1 MNDYQKE
8 LILIVDDIPN
18 NLKVLFDI
26 LNNSGFKVSIAKSGE
41 SALQKAQETLPNLI
55 LLDVMMPGIDG
66 FETCRRL
73 KNNPKTKDIPVIF
86 MTALSETVE
95 KVKGLHLGAVDY
107 ITKPI
112 EHEEVL
118 ARINV
123 HLELRRMQLKL
134 VQEEKM
140 SSLGQ
145 LVAGIAHE
153 INNPVSFISG
163 NLIYAQKYI
172 ENFLKLLQLYE
183 KYTPDTIQEVQE
195 FSKFIELDFI
205 KEDLPK
211 LLSSMIVGSKRIQ
224 EIVRSLRIFSR
235 LDEAEIKEVDLHTG
249 IDSTLMILHSRL
261 RATQERPAIEVIKEY
276 GEIIPIECYA
286 GQMNQVFMNLLS
298 NAIDAIDE
306 KINNVQ
312 LPKIKKTGLDKL
324 TYLPTQFPTPNSILP
339 KSEIEFTPQI
349 KIRTELIKDQK
360 IILIQISDNGVGMPR
375 EVQQRIFEQFFT
387 TKDVGKGTGLGLAIA
402 HQIIIEKH
410 RGTLEVKSVSGHGSQ
425 FIITIPICRIED

>member
-1 MNDYQKE
+1 MNNSQKE

-172 ENFLKLLQLYE
+172 DNLLKLLQLYE
-183 KYTPDTIQEVQE
+183 NYTPDTIQEIQE
-195 FSKFIELDFI
+195 FSKFIELDFLQ
-205 KEDLPK
+205 EDLPK
-211 LLSSMIVGSKRIQ
+211 LLSSMMVGSNRIQ
-224 EIVRSLRIFSR
+224 EIVLSLRIFSR
-235 LDEAEIKEVDLHTG
+235 LDEAEIKEVDLHIG

-261 RATQERPAIEVIKEY
+261 RATQKRPTMEVIKEY

-312 LPKIKKTGLDKL
+312 LPKTEKAEVDKL
-324 TYLPTQFPTPNSILP
+324 TSLPTQFLTPNSILA

-349 KIRTELIKDQK
+349 KIRTELTKDQK
-360 IILIQISDNGVGMPR
+360 FILIQISDNGIGMSR

-402 HQIIIEKH
+402 YQIIVEKH
-410 RGTLEVKSVSGHGSQ
+410 RGTLEVESVSGHGSQ
-425 FIITIPICRIED
+425 FTISIPICRIED

>member
-1 MNDYQKE
+1 MINYQKD

-26 LNNSGFKVSIAKSGE
+26 LNNSGFKVSIAKNGE
-41 SALQKAQETLPNLI
+41 SALEKAQETLPNLI

-66 FETCRRL
+66 FETCHRL
-73 KNNPKTKDIPVIF
+73 KNNQKTKDIPVIF
-86 MTALSETVE
+86 MTAISETVE

-112 EHEEVL
+112 EYEEVL

-153 INNPVSFISG
+153 INNPVNFIYG
-163 NLIYAQKYI
+163 NLIHAQNYI
-172 ENFLKLLQLYE
+172 ENLLQLLKLYE
-183 KYTPDTIQEVQE
+183 VNTLDTSQTIQD
-195 FSKFIELDFI
+195 FSKLIELDYL

-211 LLSSMIVGSKRIQ
+211 LLSSMRVGSERIQ

-235 LDEAEIKEVDLHTG
+235 LDEAEIKEVDLHLG

-261 RATQERPAIEVIKEY
+261 RATHERPAIEVIKEY
-276 GEIIPIECYA
+276 GELVSIECYA
-286 GQMNQVFMNLLS
+286 GQLNQVFMNILS

-306 KINNVQ
+306 KINN
-312 LPKIKKTGLDKL
+312 LPVLKLDKSGGDKL
-324 TYLPTQFPTPNSILP
+324 MSSSLSTQLSTPDLILS
-339 KSEIEFTPQI
+339 KFEIKFTPQI
-349 KIRTELIKDQK
+349 KICTKLTEDKKL
-360 IILIQISDNGVGMPR
+360 ILIQITDNGIGMTR
-375 EVQQRIFEQFFT
+375 EIQQRIFEQFFT

-402 HQIIIEKH
+402 HQIIVEKH
-410 RGTLEVKSVSGHGSQ
+410 RGTLEVKSVPGHGSQ
-425 FIITIPICRIED
+425 FTITIPIY

>member
-1 MNDYQKE
+1 MNDYHKE

-41 SALQKAQETLPNLI
+41 SALEKAQETLPNLI
-55 LLDVMMPGIDG
+55 LLDVMMPGMDG
-66 FETCRRL
+66 FETCRNL

-153 INNPVSFISG
+153 INNPVNFISG

-172 ENFLKLLQLYE
+172 EVLLKLIELYE
-183 KYTPDTIQEVQE
+183 IYTPKTIREIQE
-195 FSKFIELDFI
+195 FSKLIELDFI

-211 LLSSMIVGSKRIQ
+211 LLLSMSVGSNRIE
-224 EIVRSLRIFSR
+224 EIVRSLRILSR

-276 GEIIPIECYA
+276 GKIIPIECYA

-312 LPKIKKTGLDKL
+312 LSKIEKTGIDKL
-324 TYLPTQFPTPNSILP
+324 TSLATRFPTPNSILP
-339 KSEIEFTPQI
+339 KSEIALTPQI
-349 KIRTELIKDQK
+349 KIRTELTKDQK
-360 IILIQISDNGVGMPR
+360 IILIKISDNGVGMPR

-425 FIITIPICRIED
+425 FIITMPICRIED

>member
-1 MNDYQKE
+1 MNNYQKE

-172 ENFLKLLQLYE
+172 ENLLKLLQLYE
-183 KYTPDTIQEVQE
+183 NYTPDTIQEIQD
-195 FSKFIELDFI
+195 FSKFIELDFL

-211 LLSSMIVGSKRIQ
+211 LLSSMGVGSNRIQ
-224 EIVRSLRIFSR
+224 EIVLSLRIFSR
-235 LDEAEIKEVDLHTG
+235 LDEAEIKEVDLHIG
-249 IDSTLMILHSRL
+249 IDSTLMILDSRL
-261 RATQERPAIEVIKEY
+261 RATQKRPAMEVIKEY

-298 NAIDAIDE
+298 NAIDAIDD

-312 LPKIKKTGLDKL
+312 LPKIEKAEVDKL
-324 TYLPTQFPTPNSILP
+324 TFLPTRFLTPNSILA

-349 KIRTELIKDQK
+349 KIRTELTKDQK
-360 IILIQISDNGVGMPR
+360 FILIQISDNGIGMSR

-402 HQIIIEKH
+402 HQIIVEKH
-410 RGTLEVKSVSGHGSQ
+410 RGTLEVESVSGHGSQ
-425 FIITIPICRIED
+425 FIITIPIYKIED

>member
-1 MNDYQKE
+1 MNNFQKE

-26 LNNSGFKVSIAKSGE
+26 LNNFGFKVSIAKNGE

-153 INNPVSFISG
+153 INNPVNFIYG

-172 ENFLKLLQLYE
+172 DNLLKILQLYE
-183 KYTPDTIQEVQE
+183 NYTPDTIQEIQE
-195 FSKFIELDFI
+195 FSKFIELDFL

-211 LLSSMIVGSKRIQ
+211 LLSSMMVGSNRIQ
-224 EIVRSLRIFSR
+224 EIVLSLRIFSR
-235 LDEAEIKEVDLHTG
+235 LDEAEIKKVDLHIG
-249 IDSTLMILHSRL
+249 IDSTLMILDSRL
-261 RATQERPAIEVIKEY
+261 RATQKRPAMEVIKEY
-276 GEIIPIECYA
+276 GEIIPVECYA
-286 GQMNQVFMNLLS
+286 GQMNQVFMNLLC

-312 LPKIKKTGLDKL
+312 SAKIEKAGLDKL
-324 TYLPTQFPTPNSILP
+324 TSLPIRLPTPNSILH
-339 KSEIEFTPQI
+339 KSEIGFTPQI
-349 KIRTELIKDQK
+349 KICTELTKDKKFILIK
-360 IILIQISDNGVGMPR
+360 IIDNGVGMSR

-387 TKDVGKGTGLGLAIA
+387 TKDVGKGTGLGLAIT
-402 HQIIIEKH
+402 HQIIVEKH
-410 RGTLEVKSVSGHGSQ
+410 RGTLEVKSVSGDGSQ
-425 FIITIPICRIED
+425 FIITIPIYRIED